1 MTVMRKAVAVIVASF
16 LSFAAFAAEPT
27 TIELERAKY
36 EQVLVPMYSIQ
47 IVAGANGSLWETEF
61 TGRNGGASP
70 ALAFQRAGDG
80 VEPTAL
86 ASGQTFHIRP
96 ARDYQNPANPGVFI
110 YVDKEHAATIS
121 FALRL
126 REWSQPA
133 DFVELP
139 IVRERDFSS
148 TTTQLLE
155 VPTSPATRVH
165 LRLYGSSSPNGRGD
179 VIVRIFSADNTK
191 LFEQPLSLT
200 PAGGLAAIPGPTAFS
215 ENPAYAE
222 LPNLTANFAGRGN
235 VRVEIEPVTAGQRY
249 WSFISVTNNA
259 TQRVSLITPQ

>member
-1 MTVMRKAVAVIVASF
+1 V
-16 LSFAAFAAEPT
+16 
-27 TIELERAKY
+27 
-36 EQVLVPMYSIQ
+36 
-47 IVAGANGSLWETEF
+47 
-61 TGRNGGASP
+61 
-70 ALAFQRAGDG
+70 GDG
-80 VEPTAL
+80 VHRPERRRIAGACVST
-86 ASGQTFHIRP
+86 SGRRSGADGAGERTDLSHSSGPRLSES
-96 ARDYQNPANPGVFI
+96 ANPGVFI

-139 IVRERDFSS
+139 IVRERDFFS

-155 VPTSPATRVH
+155 VPTSNATRVH

-235 VRVEIEPVTAGQRY
+235 VRVEIEPVTAGLRY